1 MANDTPQVPPAL
13 DKATVNSLVELV
25 NLQASASDA
34 ISDEMVTRLARA
46 MSEAI
51 ALVDRLTRN
60 EGLMRLLQV
69 LERPE
74 MQHHLMSLGD
84 ALPAMSRDLALAPP
98 AKSGIT
104 GLFRLARQPGTQEGL
119 RALSIL
125 GQYWGESLRELH
137 RTGGR

>member
-25 NLQASASDA
+25 NLHASASDA

-84 ALPAMSRDLALAPP
+84 ALPAMSRELAIAPRAKGGVAGLLRLAL
-98 AKSGIT
+98 
-104 GLFRLARQPGTQEGL
+104 QPGTQEGL
-119 RALSIL
+119 RSLSLL
-125 GQYWGESLRELH
+125 GQYWSESLRELH
-137 RTGGR
+137 RRGGP